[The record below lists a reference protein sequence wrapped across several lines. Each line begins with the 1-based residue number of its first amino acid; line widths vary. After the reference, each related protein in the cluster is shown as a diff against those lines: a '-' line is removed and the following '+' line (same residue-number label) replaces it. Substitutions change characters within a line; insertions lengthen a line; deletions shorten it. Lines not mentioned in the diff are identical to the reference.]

1 MLQVYLSSLSGKG
14 SKGVGKRVA
23 PLEVGTTGKDLERL
37 CSHLHHKRLN
47 LLQVSSSSSSGKGS
61 RGVSKRM
68 SSLELGTIAEE
79 GAVSS
84 RRATKSI
91 SWAILQP
98 TGDSTDREGSTAEA
112 QDAEPLL
119 PDGVGTAGARHI
131 EHRQATA
138 HLAP

>member
-1 MLQVYLSSLSGKG
+1 MSSSALSGKG
-14 SKGVGKRVA
+14 SGGISKRVSS
-23 PLEVGTTGKDLERL
+23 PEDGRIVKEPDRL
-37 CSHLHHKRLN
+37 YTCSQLHHKRLN

-79 GAVSS
+79 GAVIS

-91 SWAILQP
+91 SWAILEP
-98 TGDSTDREGSTAEA
+98 LGDSTDREGSTAEA

-119 PDGVGTAGARHI
+119 PDGVGTAGARDAGQ
-131 EHRQATA
+131 RQATA
-138 HLAP
+138 YLAP

>member
-1 MLQVYLSSLSGKG
+1 
-14 SKGVGKRVA
+14 
-23 PLEVGTTGKDLERL
+23 
-37 CSHLHHKRLN
+37 
-47 LLQVSSSSSSGKGS
+47 
-61 RGVSKRM
+61 M

-79 GAVSS
+79 GGVIS

-98 TGDSTDREGSTAEA
+98 LGDSTDTEGSPAAA

-119 PDGVGTAGARHI
+119 PDGVGTAGARDI
-131 EHRQATA
+131 EQRQATA